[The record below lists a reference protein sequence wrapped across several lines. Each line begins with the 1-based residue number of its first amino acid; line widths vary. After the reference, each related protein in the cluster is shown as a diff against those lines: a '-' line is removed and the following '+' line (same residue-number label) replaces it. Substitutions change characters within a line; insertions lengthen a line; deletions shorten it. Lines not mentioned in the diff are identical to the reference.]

1 MPPEKV
7 VYVGDRADVD
17 AAGADAAGLMGIWLN
32 HAGELAPARGPAVPR
47 IDSLEELASLLA

>member
-1 MPPEKV
+1 M
-7 VYVGDRADVD
+7 YVGDRADVD